1 MAKERISQASF
12 HNMCSAAALLAVQT
26 VQAQPPQNGQSGQSG
41 QSSRGDILAE
51 KKKSVADQF
60 AVKYNSE
67 TYCWTQN

>member
-26 VQAQPPQNGQSGQSG
+26 VQAQPPQNGQSGQS
-41 QSSRGDILAE
+41 SRGDILAE
-51 KKKSVADQF
+51 KKKSVAGQF